1 MAQNEII
8 KINPDILLIVIT
20 INPIDLTVQSHILSN
35 GWNEIPKIPLQR
47 KVKSKKKIWK
57 YILSQYPLI

>member
-35 GWNEIPKIPLQR
+35 G
-47 KVKSKKKIWK
+47 
-57 YILSQYPLI
+57 